1 MTINRLNNSN
11 TSISCFSTETRFNEI
26 KSKIKLFEGKMGV
39 EKSVELALGEFNT
52 SPCAVL
58 QNNTIKLP
66 TWFLFKYDD
75 IPVRFRVVNLDD
87 PRIADNNFLNELA
100 GWMNARFQEAGIS
113 SVIRPADH
121 GILQTVIKKM
131 RDQNLYEKCKD
142 FTLCHEL
149 SHLNHSQIQQ
159 RTYYLN
165 GVQEIISVS
174 GVIGSILLLFLAV
187 AIIPFVELTVT
198 LVVGGIAT
206 TVSILAIL
214 AWLNRAKPS
223 SLPSFSAIEEEKHA
237 DLDAIKTMQD
247 ASGGIYLFETYRQ
260 QNQAVRR
267 SDPTQMH
274 YIDEHGNNLKDKNH
288 PPLTER
294 IAYLRQWQ
302 AQHFQRAW
310 RRSLI

>member
-11 TSISCFSTETRFNEI
+11 APISNFTKEIRFNEI
-26 KSKIKLFEGKMGV
+26 KSKIKLFEAKMGV
-39 EKSVELALGEFNT
+39 EKNVNLALGEFDT
-52 SPCAVL
+52 TPCAML
-58 QNNTIKLP
+58 QNNMIKLP
-66 TWFLFKYDD
+66 TWFLFKYED
-75 IPVRFRVVNLDD
+75 IPARFRVVNLDD

-165 GVQEIISVS
+165 GIQEIISVS
-174 GVIGSILLLFLAV
+174 GVIGGILLLFLAV

-198 LVVGGIAT
+198 LVVSGIAT

-214 AWLNRAKPS
+214 AWLNKAEPTS
-223 SLPSFSAIEEEKHA
+223 SPSAIEEEKHA
-237 DLDAIKTMQD
+237 DLDAIEALQD
-247 ASGGIYLFETYRQ
+247 ASGGIYLFETHRQ
-260 QNQAVRR
+260 QNQAIRR
-267 SDPTQMH
+267 SHPTKIL

-302 AQHFQRAW
+302 SQHFQRA
-310 RRSLI
+310 